1 MPAGLTALV
10 LFAQAATV
18 PAGPAPPPAPKP
30 AATTKVP
37 TCDTKPS
44 DSNSNQIVIC
54 AERTEGYRLN
64 PDVLQARREMRSGGR
79 PKRPGPD
86 LTPYRDCAVGPMG
99 CGPQAGINLVA
110 AALTAAEMAKR
121 LSEGKEVGSMFKTD
135 PQPTEYQLYLAAKE
149 RREAEEADKA
159 GKAAAATAKAKAEAK
174 AETAK
179 SAPAQ

>member
-1 MPAGLTALV
+1 
-10 LFAQAATV
+10 
-18 PAGPAPPPAPKP
+18 
-30 AATTKVP
+30 
-37 TCDTKPS
+37 
-44 DSNSNQIVIC
+44 
-54 AERTEGYRLN
+54 
-64 PDVLQARREMRSGGR
+64 
-79 PKRPGPD
+79 
-86 LTPYRDCAVGPMG
+86 
-99 CGPQAGINLVA
+99 
-110 AALTAAEMAKR
+110 MAKR